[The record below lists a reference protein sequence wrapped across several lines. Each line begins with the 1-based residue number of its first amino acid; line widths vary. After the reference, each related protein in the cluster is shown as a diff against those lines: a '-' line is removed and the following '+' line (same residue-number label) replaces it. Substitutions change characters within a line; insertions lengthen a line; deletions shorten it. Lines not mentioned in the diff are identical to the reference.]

1 MLYKSMLAATLMS
14 GMAFASDAE
23 AGHTDPT
30 VRLGVDVIWGGGYLG
45 PPPVAWYPAPV
56 YSYAPPPAYGRP
68 YWAGKHRRDH
78 RHERRYDDRRDSR
91 HDDWRDSW
99 RDDRHDDRGR
109 RGH

>member
-1 MLYKSMLAATLMS
+1 MLYRSMLAATLMS
-14 GMAFASDAE
+14 GLAFASVSE

-30 VRLGVDVIWGGGYLG
+30 VRLGVDVIWGGGYLA

-68 YWAGKHRRDH
+68 YWAGRHGRHH
-78 RHERRYDDRRDSR
+78 RHERRYDDRRDSWYGDR
-91 HDDWRDSW
+91 HDDR
-99 RDDRHDDRGR
+99 RDDRRDDRGR

>member
-1 MLYKSMLAATLMS
+1 MLYRSMLAATLMS
-14 GMAFASDAE
+14 GLAFASVAE
-23 AGHTDPT
+23 AGHTEPT

-68 YWAGKHRRDH
+68 YWAGGHRRHH
-78 RHERRYDDRRDSR
+78 RHERRYDDRRD
-91 HDDWRDSW
+91 H
-99 RDDRHDDRGR
+99 RHDDRGR